1 MRYLFDHS
9 SLPCELIDFCC
20 YLRGFNASVVSHLFL
35 LIDFSRIVVVNAWA
49 LSGPFSPIYQLTL
62 FCFQLPIVFSYQCS
76 GFNVQNY
83 VLRSTVVGN
92 VQSSSDFSRDTI
104 QLAPSIESNVP
115 YQDVI
120 VQMFRG
126 DSSSP

>member
-1 MRYLFDHS
+1 MRCLFDHS
-9 SLPCELIDFCC
+9 SLLCELIDFCC
-20 YLRGFNASVVSHLFL
+20 HLRGLNALVASHVFL
-35 LIDFSRIVVVNAWA
+35 LIDFSRTVVVNVWA

-62 FCFQLPIVFSYQCS
+62 FCFQLPIVFSYYCP
-76 GFNVQNY
+76 GRNVQSC
-83 VLRSTVVGN
+83 VLCSTVVGN

-104 QLAPSIESNVP
+104 QLAPSVESNVP

-120 VQMFRG
+120 IQMFRG